1 MNYIQLFLQ
10 SIFTQKFVSK
20 NTIDGYQRD
29 LNLFLQYLNLRFD
42 QEGLD
47 TDISEFEAEN
57 CEVHEYHENEKS
69 SDQKVE
75 VQKGKAAA
83 LQRSFESEERNN
95 NATTNTNTTMNSTA
109 ATATSQSS
117 NECLLYVSF
126 SNVVNFLCYL
136 NDRSYSVNSV
146 CRIIS
151 ALRHFYK
158 FLLAEKIIS
167 ENPMVNV
174 ISPKNK
180 RKIPIVANEN
190 TVSQLI
196 DFAMENDDTPGK
208 KNYLI
213 MEMLYGAGLRVSE
226 LISIR
231 LEDFFRSENGL
242 LLKIKGKGGKE
253 RIVPITQSAEKAL
266 IFYLQHHSD
275 IQNPFSYIFPHSKSF
290 TMHMTR
296 QRVGQIIKEISKK
309 AGIYVKI
316 SPHGLRHA
324 FATHMLDNGSN
335 LIAIKHLLGHSDI
348 GTTQIYTHVA
358 THKLVEVT
366 EKYHPM
372 KNDEENDS

>member
-29 LNLFLQYLNLRFD
+29 LNLFLRYLSSGEEKLNSD
-42 QEGLD
+42 V
-47 TDISEFEAEN
+47 FESKAAN
-57 CEVHEYHENEKS
+57 CKIHENDCNKKVKDQKGDAGSDAGDSQKSFEGEKS
-69 SDQKVE
+69 S
-75 VQKGKAAA
+75 
-83 LQRSFESEERNN
+83 
-95 NATTNTNTTMNSTA
+95 TNTLK
-109 ATATSQSS
+109 SS
-117 NECLLYVSF
+117 DECLLYVSF
-126 SNVVNFLCYL
+126 QSVVSFLCYL

-180 RKIPIVANEN
+180 RKIPVVANEN

-196 DFAMENDDTPGK
+196 DFAMENDKTLGK

-226 LISIR
+226 LISVR
-231 LEDFFRSENGL
+231 LEDFIQNENGL
-242 LLKIKGKGGKE
+242 LLKVKGKGDKD
-253 RIVPITQSAEKAL
+253 RLVPITQSAEKAL
-266 IFYLQHHSD
+266 IFYLQHNSE
-275 IQNPFSYIFPHSKSF
+275 IQNPCSYIFPHNKSS

-358 THKLVEVT
+358 THKLVEIT
-366 EKYHPM
+366 AKYHPM
-372 KNDEENDS
+372 KDDGENDN